1 MKAYIFGLLI
11 KLNAVSAWWAS
22 WGPKANEKGCEDVTQ
37 ANINPKT
44 TGGVGFNLGIRLQ
57 GCVVMM
63 PRIVSPTMWQHKTIT
78 ATTWTQLLI
87 TQGFAFVLRRARKH
101 THTSAW
107 GLREKYM
114 ENEEILYVNL
124 WHVGGVG
131 VINESYLPR
140 LFLGCHAHSP
150 TLACLR
156 HAILSFA
163 ISGFL
168 FFLRFNL
175 TACSGNAAAIFFSL
189 HCHRWCFR
197 HFPSAPFH
205 KGKLL
210 YPYCCNPLSRPS
222 HYLAQKSLACRV
234 YLLMSVK

>member
-22 WGPKANEKGCEDVTQ
+22 WGPRANEKGCEDVTQ

-101 THTSAW
+101 THTSTW
-107 GLREKYM
+107 GLREIYGERGNTVCEFVACWGRGCHKR
-114 ENEEILYVNL
+114 ILSAAPFS
-124 WHVGGVG
+124 G
-131 VINESYLPR
+131 LPR
-140 LFLGCHAHSP
+140 PQPDTRLSP
-150 TLACLR
+150 TCNPYHSQSLAF
-156 HAILSFA
+156 S
-163 ISGFL
+163 
-168 FFLRFNL
+168 
-175 TACSGNAAAIFFSL
+175 FFSAL
-189 HCHRWCFR
+189 I
-197 HFPSAPFH
+197 
-205 KGKLL
+205 
-210 YPYCCNPLSRPS
+210 
-222 HYLAQKSLACRV
+222 
-234 YLLMSVK
+234 